1 MQLSPGGGWQ
11 EAVTSVH
18 DLGRWIEALDHL
30 AGWSVAHRGQSSSRL
45 LSAWSLPDSVTADEA
60 VLVCPED
67 SSRWL
72 RLMAFNGT
80 PQRQIRSSG
89 QPWESGGIFS
99 LLAYSNDVNAA
110 LSRAH
115 DLGWLAHNDPVLMEF
130 GDRELRNVVLRGP
143 DGCNFGLY
151 QPLKPVPEK
160 PFPFDKLGPPF
171 NGQQMVRNAAA
182 SQSFYEQALGW
193 ESWFSGSLTLGC
205 NNFGIPE
212 NLMGKHPKNVSIMHG
227 APNSYG
233 QVELVQWTGL
243 FGRDF
248 AEHARPPNL
257 GHLALRLCVDD
268 LPATVAQLGT
278 AGIDLYAEPS
288 TLTLEPFGE
297 VDLCTIR
304 TPDGALFDLLQ
315 HKH

>member
-1 MQLSPGGGWQ
+1 MQFTSGGGWQ

-30 AGWSVAHRGQSSSRL
+30 AGWTVAHRGTASPDL
-45 LSAWSLPDSVTADEA
+45 LSAWGMPDSVGAEDA
-60 VLVCPED
+60 VLVCAED
-67 SSRWL
+67 TSRWL
-72 RLMAFNGT
+72 RLMAFSGA

-99 LLAYSNDVNAA
+99 LLAYSNDIPAA
-110 LSRAH
+110 LGRAH
-115 DLGWLAHNDPVLMEF
+115 ELGWLAHNDPVLMEF

-151 QPLKPVPEK
+151 QPLKPVPDK
-160 PFPFDKLGPPF
+160 PFPFPKIGPPF
-171 NGQQMVRNAAA
+171 NGQQMVRDAAA
-182 SQSFYEQALGW
+182 SQAFYDKALGW
-193 ESWFSGSLTLGC
+193 ESWFSGALTLGC

-212 NLMGKHPKNVSIMHG
+212 NLMGVHPKNVSIMHG
-227 APNSYG
+227 ARDAYG

-248 AEHARPPNL
+248 AEYAIPPNL

-268 LPATVAQLGT
+268 LDAAIARMDEAGVALH
-278 AGIDLYAEPS
+278 AARS
-288 TLTLEPFGE
+288 RVTLAPFGQ
-297 VDLCTIR
+297 VDVVSVR
-304 TPDGALFDLLQ
+304 TPDGALIDLLQ
-315 HKH
+315 SPT